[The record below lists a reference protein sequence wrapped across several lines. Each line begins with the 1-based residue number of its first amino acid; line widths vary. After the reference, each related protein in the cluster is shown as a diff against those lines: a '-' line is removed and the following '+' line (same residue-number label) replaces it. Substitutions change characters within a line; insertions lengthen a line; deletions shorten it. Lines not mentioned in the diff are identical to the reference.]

1 VDPTPATPRRG
12 AGRATDTC
20 TPEARTGGRFPK
32 IFWPGRGLVEESEKY
47 GGWRNGTGGGS
58 VVAEDEE
65 S

>member
-1 VDPTPATPRRG
+1 
-12 AGRATDTC
+12 
-20 TPEARTGGRFPK
+20 
-32 IFWPGRGLVEESEKY
+32 VEESEKY